1 MSKTYLMMAMVILE
15 GGAQEEMFSILSAKA
30 GLADAYEDVL
40 SSNLVAADKLQHTG
54 SDFIHTALII
64 TNVQEKSQDLLPGA
78 KSRKSK
84 IFSFL
89 SDLLES
95 ILMFSTGT
103 PLHLVILT
111 DLQSLEQINRVRI
124 QAG

>member
-1 MSKTYLMMAMVILE
+1 MVILE
-15 GGAQEEMFSILSAKA
+15 GGAQEEIFSIISTKA
-30 GLADAYEDVL
+30 GTADAYEDVL
-40 SSNLVAADKLQHTG
+40 SNHLVAADKLQHTG

-64 TNVQEKSQDLLPGA
+64 TNVQEKPQDLLPGA

-89 SDLLES
+89 ADLLES

-124 QAG
+124 QAA